1 VTARL
6 VNLPLLSVPTKVA
19 EAGIEPP
26 FTFVTEAATLPGPLA
41 VTSPVSPVM

>member
-19 EAGIEPP
+19 DAGIDPP
-26 FTFVTEAATLPGPLA
+26 FTFVTATATPPGPLA